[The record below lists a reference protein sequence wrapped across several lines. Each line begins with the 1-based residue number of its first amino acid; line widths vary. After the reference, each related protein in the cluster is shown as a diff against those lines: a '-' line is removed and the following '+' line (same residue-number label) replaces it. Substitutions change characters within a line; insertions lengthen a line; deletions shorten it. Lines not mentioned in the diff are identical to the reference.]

1 MDSTILVTARS
12 HLIAGA
18 QKEQIDSLPPE
29 RILAH
34 ETVSGIPTT
43 YPRLHSKSLG
53 LVRENMGFCKF
64 VRTFA
69 LWLEGRGW
77 SQVELS

>member
-1 MDSTILVTARS
+1 MKRYQVFL
-12 HLIAGA
+12 
-18 QKEQIDSLPPE
+18 Q
-29 RILAH
+29 
-34 ETVSGIPTT
+34 PT
-43 YPRLHSKSLG
+43 PRLHSKSLG